1 MKQYAPY
8 DIKIF
13 VTGPFQSGKTKLI
26 HAVDPAAISI
36 ERPLPRPHRGETGTT
51 TTGFDLG
58 RVIWWR
64 ESHGETG
71 IVIPRAE
78 ITSDMETNGILKHV
92 ELRGVPG
99 MLHFKFVRDTM
110 RVNTDIVLLVVDSSD
125 KEIVEEAI
133 AHLKEAR
140 AAFSG
145 KTIVVIA
152 NKQDRDDAASPDE
165 VAAWLGVER
174 AIGMSTLDHQAC
186 RRVVAEI
193 LSAHASSTQN

>member
-1 MKQYAPY
+1 MKQYAPH

-26 HAVDPAAISI
+26 HAIDPAAISI

-64 ESHGETG
+64 ESDGETG
-71 IVIPRAE
+71 IIIPRAE
-78 ITSDMETNGILKHV
+78 MTSDMETSGILKHV

-125 KEIVEEAI
+125 KEMIEEAI
-133 AHLKEAR
+133 AHLEEAR
-140 AAFSG
+140 AAFPG
-145 KTIVVIA
+145 KTIEVIA
-152 NKQDRDDAASPDE
+152 NKQDRDDAARPDE

-186 RRVVAEI
+186 RRVMAEI
-193 LSAHASSTQN
+193 LSAHAGSTQN